1 MKIEIDCRYL
11 TDKDAAHTYLKKLFN
26 FPEYYGCNL
35 DAFYDMLTMLP
46 FEGYE
51 LHWLHEE
58 LIVPESYAAQVKK
71 VADEAYEFNHH

>member
-11 TDKDAAHTYLKKLFN
+11 RDKDEAHTYLKKLFN

-46 FEGYE
+46 FAGYE
-51 LHWLHEE
+51 LAWLHEE
-58 LIVPESYAAQVKK
+58 LIVPGSYAAKVKK
-71 VADEAYEFNHH
+71 VADAAYEFNHR